1 MVEILELLDREFKTT
16 VINMLSTLTVK
27 ADNTPKQMGNISREM
42 EILRNNLFKKTDRKL
57 TEMINAFHGLIS

>member
-1 MVEILELLDREFKTT
+1 
-16 VINMLSTLTVK
+16 MLSTLTVK

>member
-1 MVEILELLDREFKTT
+1 
-16 VINMLSTLTVK
+16 MLSTLTVK

-57 TEMINAFHGLIS
+57 TEMINAFHGLISWLDLAEEESLNWTTG